1 MIFAAL
7 VAHLRLDRI
16 RAAERIRI
24 RAIFDLGNLPRSTCL
39 GALLVGLRG
48 SAPEDESTAN
58 KRESYDNQRDPQS
71 MHFATAKT
79 EMKCEQV
86 QTDGSGQSVR
96 KATKRRF
103 FARTVGIRTL
113 AAGRAA
119 AIALANRE
127 FDEPIVL
134 PNGRKLVTLRDAA
147 TFITNADCVEKLE
160 NRGAPKVS
168 QM

>member
-1 MIFAAL
+1 MRTGSNRW
-7 VAHLRLDRI
+7 LR
-16 RAAERIRI
+16 
-24 RAIFDLGNLPRSTCL
+24 
-39 GALLVGLRG
+39 
-48 SAPEDESTAN
+48 
-58 KRESYDNQRDPQS
+58 
-71 MHFATAKT
+71 
-79 EMKCEQV
+79 
-86 QTDGSGQSVR
+86 QSVR

-103 FARTVGIRTL
+103 FARTVEIRTL